1 MPQHDFFGGLL
12 LIAFAIGIGTWSERK
27 GGSFVA
33 GFFASIL
40 LTPIVAALILAWRH
54 PLKKSAVSNSGRKT
68 IRRIEQGG

>member
-40 LTPIVAALILAWRH
+40 LTPLVAGLILA
-54 PLKKSAVSNSGRKT
+54 L
-68 IRRIEQGG
+68 RRRSPTESPTKYGIKRI